1 MMISC
6 AVSLGLQRML
16 LFTLAIIVTLN
27 SLDSGLLGQDSADDV
42 QSALINGNYPWYDRT
57 NDQLTPVDLPATQE
71 AASKDRNNI
80 SSYVSKTKSTTN
92 PGRSRST
99 FSWLSI
105 LSWFAIALLITVI
118 VGLLVWAFFRMENK
132 QQIKRGEQ
140 STTSKRS
147 NEERIKE
154 LPFDLEAANGDFRQQ
169 ARNAYE
175 AGDYRTAMMFLFSH
189 VLLMLD
195 KSNLIRLRKGK
206 TNRQYLA
213 ELRAY
218 QNLSNYYESVMIP
231 FEDVF
236 FGNYELNKHA
246 FDDCWNNL
254 ETFQMQIQQTSW

>member
-1 MMISC
+1 MISC

-27 SLDSGLLGQDSADDV
+27 SLNSGLLGQDSADDV
-42 QSALINGNYPWYDRT
+42 QGALINGNYPWYDRT
-57 NDQLTPVDLPATQE
+57 NDQLMPVDLPAAQE
-71 AASKDRNNI
+71 AASRDRNNI
-80 SSYVSKTKSTTN
+80 STYVSRTKTATN
-92 PGRSRST
+92 PGRST

-105 LSWFAIALLITVI
+105 LSWFVIALLITVI
-118 VGLLVWAFFRMENK
+118 VGLLVWAFFRMEN
-132 QQIKRGEQ
+132 QQQKKRGEQ
-140 STTSKRS
+140 SATSRRS
-147 NEERIKE
+147 SEDRIKE
-154 LPFDLEAANGDFRQQ
+154 LPFDLEKANGDFRQL

-236 FGNYELNKHA
+236 FGDYELNKHA
-246 FDDCWNNL
+246 FDHCWNNL
-254 ETFQMQIQQTSW
+254 ESFQMQIQQTSQVAG